1 MLQNVCWHDGELEYY
16 HDIHELRDL
25 WVHPDEPLV
34 LNNTVL
40 SLESRD
46 FFSIHL
52 LFQSGIVKTLPV
64 EAKRQ
69 AQRGKGMSKRYNPL
83 LAAGMLY

>member
-25 WVHPDEPLV
+25 GRDAPLV

-40 SLESRD
+40 SLSSRD
-46 FFSIHL
+46 FFNIHL
-52 LFQSGIVKTLPV
+52 LFESGIVKILPV

-69 AQRGKGMSKRYNPL
+69 AQRGKGMNKRYNPL
-83 LAAGMLY
+83 LAADMLY